1 MMVLDDNQKPG
12 ACLKVVGVGGGGGNA
27 ISFMIESGIDGVQF
41 IAANT
46 DRQALAGNLAEVQ
59 IQLGA
64 QRTQGLGAG
73 SNPTVG
79 QEAAQES
86 SNDIKEQLKG
96 ADMVFVTAGMGGG
109 TGTGAAPVIAGIAR
123 QNGALTVG
131 IVTKPFKFE
140 GGRRRRYAEEGIENL
155 RRNVDTLITIPN
167 ERLLTVAGEQTS
179 FVDAFKLSN
188 SVLCNAVR
196 SISELITRHGLV
208 NTDFADVKTVMDHQG
223 FALMG
228 TGVAEGESRAV
239 DAAEQA
245 ISSPLLDDITIDGAS
260 SILINIT
267 GPSTMSMKEISEA
280 VSLIEEAAS
289 EDALIIWGQVIND
302 ESEAVKITIIAT
314 GFDRGEEDAG
324 VQPSAGARSVPGQS
338 SGVYSRAVTDSSG
351 MYPRTAGDSGRVY
364 SDVARGPYQDTLS
377 SGSFPPADIASK
389 LQEYDAQMDSVY
401 APSPRSSS
409 YAPAPDALP
418 VPSQPVSQA
427 PDIFAPVSSAEPVP
441 RPSSAPRQNDVD
453 SDSGDQVGSDKPA
466 YLRRGSAKRNF
477 LDF

>member
-1 MMVLDDNQKPG
+1 MVLDDNQKPG

-86 SNDIKEQLKG
+86 SHDIKEQLKG

-167 ERLLTVAGEQTS
+167 ERLLTVA
-179 FVDAFKLSN
+179 
-188 SVLCNAVR
+188 
-196 SISELITRHGLV
+196 
-208 NTDFADVKTVMDHQG
+208 
-223 FALMG
+223 
-228 TGVAEGESRAV
+228 
-239 DAAEQA
+239 
-245 ISSPLLDDITIDGAS
+245 
-260 SILINIT
+260 
-267 GPSTMSMKEISEA
+267 
-280 VSLIEEAAS
+280 
-289 EDALIIWGQVIND
+289 
-302 ESEAVKITIIAT
+302 
-314 GFDRGEEDAG
+314 
-324 VQPSAGARSVPGQS
+324 
-338 SGVYSRAVTDSSG
+338 
-351 MYPRTAGDSGRVY
+351 
-364 SDVARGPYQDTLS
+364 
-377 SGSFPPADIASK
+377 
-389 LQEYDAQMDSVY
+389 
-401 APSPRSSS
+401 
-409 YAPAPDALP
+409 
-418 VPSQPVSQA
+418 
-427 PDIFAPVSSAEPVP
+427 
-441 RPSSAPRQNDVD
+441 
-453 SDSGDQVGSDKPA
+453 
-466 YLRRGSAKRNF
+466 
-477 LDF
+477 